1 MQVHSAII
9 IGLILLGTYV
19 TYVLCRG
26 KYYVADRMM
35 SLNGTDQMNVYEYDV
50 LNLTNVVAWQTY
62 YFK

>member
-1 MQVHSAII
+1 MTFWCSSKVYVYVMGLLYVGTYIHSAII

-35 SLNGTDQMNVYEYDV
+35 SLNGTH
-50 LNLTNVVAWQTY
+50 
-62 YFK
+62 

>member
-19 TYVLCRG
+19 TYVLCIG

-50 LNLTNVVAWQTY
+50 LNLTNVAWQTY
-62 YFK
+62 LLF